1 MKITVKQQGKI
12 YEIDSNNKVKVY
24 HTHDALVSVCGE
36 YYKNKYTGE
45 WVSELEYEQ
54 SMKYSVDSFLEDL
67 HSKNG
72 STNYV
77 ISDEQLLE
85 QLEEDELNKYY

>member
-1 MKITVKQQGKI
+1 
-12 YEIDSNNKVKVY
+12 
-24 HTHDALVSVCGE
+24 
-36 YYKNKYTGE
+36 
-45 WVSELEYEQ
+45 
-54 SMKYSVDSFLEDL
+54 MKYSVDSFLEDL

-85 QLEEDELNKYY
+85 QLEEDESNKYF